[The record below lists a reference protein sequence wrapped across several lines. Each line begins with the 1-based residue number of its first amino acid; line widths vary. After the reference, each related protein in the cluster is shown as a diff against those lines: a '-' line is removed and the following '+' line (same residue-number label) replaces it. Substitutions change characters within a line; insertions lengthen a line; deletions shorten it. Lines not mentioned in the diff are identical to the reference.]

1 MRLVLVA
8 LVLTLLTGCSAVDM
22 KQYSANDPR
31 LDLYDYFSGSTKG
44 WGIVQDR
51 KGTLIRQF
59 VVEIMG
65 EITDGGQ
72 LVLTETFDWSDGE
85 QSNRTWILSQQ
96 DQHRYTGTAEDVVGS
111 AEGILYGNV
120 LNWQY
125 QLNLVLDDTS
135 WEITFDDWMFLQPD
149 GVLLNRA
156 EMSKFGFKL
165 GEVIISFKK

>member
-1 MRLVLVA
+1 MRLVVTVLM
-8 LVLTLLTGCSAVDM
+8 LTLLTGCSAVDM
-22 KQYSANDPR
+22 KQYSANEPR
-31 LDLYDYFSGSTKG
+31 LDLFDYFSGSTRG

-51 KGTLIRQF
+51 KGTLTRQF

-96 DQHRYTGTAEDVVGS
+96 DQHSYTGTAEDVVGS
-111 AEGILYGNV
+111 AGGILYGNV

-125 QLNLVLDDTS
+125 QLNLVVDDTS
-135 WEITFDDWMFLQPD
+135 WEITFDDWMFKVSDDMLI
-149 GVLLNRA
+149 NRA
-156 EMSKFGFKL
+156 TMSKFGFEV
-165 GEVIISFKK
+165 GEITIVFRK

>member
-1 MRLVLVA
+1 MRLVVVA
-8 LVLTLLTGCSAVDM
+8 LVLTFLTGCSAVDM

-31 LDLYDYFSGSTKG
+31 LDLYDYFSGSTRG

-96 DQHRYTGTAEDVVGS
+96 DQHSYTGTAEDVVGR
-111 AEGILYGNV
+111 ADGILYGNV

-125 QLNLVLDDTS
+125 QLNLVVDDTS
-135 WEITFDDWMFLQPD
+135 WEVTFDDWMFKVSDDMLI
-149 GVLLNRA
+149 NRA
-156 EMSKFGFKL
+156 TMSKFGFEV
-165 GEVIISFKK
+165 GEITIVFRK

>member
-1 MRLVLVA
+1 MRLVVVA
-8 LVLTLLTGCSAVDM
+8 LMLTLLTGCSAVDM

-31 LDLYDYFSGSTKG
+31 LDLYDYFSGSTRG

-96 DQHRYTGTAEDVVGS
+96 DQHSYTGTAEDVVGR
-111 AEGILYGNV
+111 ADGILYGNV

-125 QLNLVLDDTS
+125 QLNLVVDDTS
-135 WEITFDDWMFLQPD
+135 WEVTFDDWMFKVSDDMLI
-149 GVLLNRA
+149 NRA
-156 EMSKFGFKL
+156 TMSKFGFEV
-165 GEVIISFKK
+165 GEITIVFRK